1 MNQGR
6 IIVITGAPGTG
17 KTTTASAV
25 AKESD
30 LEKSVHMHTDDFYH
44 YHVRKPSAREY
55 DDCCNEF
62 WNVTPYVI
70 KGLCRKEILFAIDHF
85 NQIVRHELLRMI
97 SWKVGIETGFKLS
110 VGKNYKFIERYI
122 SEDLW
127 EKLLS
132 TYRMDSY
139 ENIWEAL
146 FLCHQLFRAVSG
158 EVAER
163 LHYAYPEYD
172 TPEMIAVNIMDARIP
187 DNTGNKPCHELI
199 IKEGREAYFSSL
211 PVKDIE
217 KNLNDNGIPSSVSYG
232 ADNE

>member
-127 EKLLS
+127 EKFLS

-172 TPEMIAVNIMDARIP
+172 RNITKYTRDMYKKY
-187 DNTGNKPCHELI
+187 TGKTGCLDSTY
-199 IKEGREAYFSSL
+199 AA
-211 PVKDIE
+211 DIE
-217 KNLNDNGIPSSVSYG
+217 
-232 ADNE
+232 ERREQ